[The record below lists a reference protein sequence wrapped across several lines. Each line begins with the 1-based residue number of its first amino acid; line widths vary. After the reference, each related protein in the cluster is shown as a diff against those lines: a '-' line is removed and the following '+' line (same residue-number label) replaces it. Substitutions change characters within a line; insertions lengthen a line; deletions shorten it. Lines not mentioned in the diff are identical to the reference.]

1 MVSLPLNHHYGGSP
15 DKLEEDQRMKKKEI
29 EILQIK
35 SNTHQQTIAKETA
48 ETNEMHAAINALT
61 SQRDAHLATKSTIQS
76 QIAATQ
82 AAIDAK
88 LAQQRAHTM
97 QLSAQ
102 TRYDVPEL
110 DFWTSNLGLRIEGAG
125 KNDRLKF
132 VFTHIDE
139 RDWTKEAWF
148 ELNTE
153 RRDYEVLA
161 HKPKVEPERIERV
174 VERLNETRDLAVL
187 LKGMREL
194 FVEAMKA

>member
-1 MVSLPLNHHYGGSP
+1 
-15 DKLEEDQRMKKKEI
+15 MKKKDI

-48 ETNEMHAAINALT
+48 ETNEMHAAINALA
-61 SQRDAHLATKSTIQS
+61 SQRDAHLTTKNTLQS

-88 LAQQRAHTM
+88 LAQQRTHAM
-97 QLSAQ
+97 QLTAQ
-102 TRYDVPEL
+102 TRHDVPEL

-161 HKPKVEPERIERV
+161 HRPKVEQERIERV